1 MRLRQAMLCS
11 LFAIL
16 LLSFSGCGVVQLS
29 PEELMRPPILT
40 KEQTEIYNA
49 AEAVIGSGVIFR
61 YPNVNGV
68 HSAFVM
74 HDYDR
79 DGEDEALVF
88 YQTSGD
94 ENTRINI
101 LDKMDGRWRSVG
113 DVEGAATNIDNLTF
127 ASMYEPGRVEMIAE
141 WSNVSG
147 SERILT
153 VLTLENGR
161 LETLFSNV
169 FSSKAVFDI
178 DRDGVEEILLLTGNG
193 GARQSLAMLVEET
206 GDGTLTVSSS
216 CTMSPDT
223 YEYVQLLKTA
233 TSSGEPALLVDG
245 RVTGGAMISEMLT
258 LSQGRIRNLIYSDD
272 PQEDKTLETYRA
284 YEVLSADID
293 YDGTAEIP
301 ALSLLPG
308 PDSATVAMEPI
319 YLQNW
324 MKLTDGNFRTTLSAV
339 VNEFY
344 GYYLI
349 FPDAWRDKVT
359 VLTDRPNEWVFVEYS
374 YGEESLELELGQELL
389 RILVFAKSEYYDEF
403 DTKGFEKIYENSKYE
418 YFASLNY
425 VGDGLQLSREELNEA
440 FVPISS

>member
-161 LETLFSNV
+161 RL
-169 FSSKAVFDI
+169 
-178 DRDGVEEILLLTGNG
+178 
-193 GARQSLAMLVEET
+193 
-206 GDGTLTVSSS
+206 
-216 CTMSPDT
+216 
-223 YEYVQLLKTA
+223 Y
-233 TSSGEPALLVDG
+233 
-245 RVTGGAMISEMLT
+245 
-258 LSQGRIRNLIYSDD
+258 RI
-272 PQEDKTLETYRA
+272 
-284 YEVLSADID
+284 
-293 YDGTAEIP
+293 
-301 ALSLLPG
+301 
-308 PDSATVAMEPI
+308 
-319 YLQNW
+319 
-324 MKLTDGNFRTTLSAV
+324 
-339 VNEFY
+339 
-344 GYYLI
+344 
-349 FPDAWRDKVT
+349 
-359 VLTDRPNEWVFVEYS
+359 
-374 YGEESLELELGQELL
+374 
-389 RILVFAKSEYYDEF
+389 
-403 DTKGFEKIYENSKYE
+403 
-418 YFASLNY
+418 
-425 VGDGLQLSREELNEA
+425 
-440 FVPISS
+440 